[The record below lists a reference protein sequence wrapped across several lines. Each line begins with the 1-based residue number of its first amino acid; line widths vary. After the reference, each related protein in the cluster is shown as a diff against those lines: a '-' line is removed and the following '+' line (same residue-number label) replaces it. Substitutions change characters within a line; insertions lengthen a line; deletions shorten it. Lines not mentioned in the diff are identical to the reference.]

1 MNTLS
6 LIKKYKDIKPSI
18 LKQYKD
24 ADEFIM
30 VNDNDKELEPIKIPL
45 PKPPPLE
52 EIDGFGLPAKEQY
65 FRHEKYPVK
74 LIELEK
80 KSNTVDDIW
89 TELSIR
95 QRTYKDEI
103 DWIKLQLYREFNGC
117 WTFING
123 KPTYLPGLFYVY
135 LNFWQLDMGVPE
147 YRERDLKFF
156 LFDEFIERKNNFFG
170 FIYPKHRREGAT
182 SKASC
187 CHYFTILRLIKCH
200 GGLQSKTENDGV
212 QTIQKHVIE
221 PWKELPFFYKPEQD
235 QGDNPKS
242 RLNFVPIAQKG
253 GVSKRGKKSALLTTR
268 KGLQSSIT
276 TRAATPS
283 AYDQTKLYFY
293 HGDEW
298 GKQKDNDINKTWSF
312 VSRCLSQ
319 ASGRLIHGKAIITT
333 TVEEME
339 NMGGDKFE
347 KLCINSQYHDAE
359 KSNTKRT
366 STGLAVLFISGEEG
380 LDSYVGRYGESIVE
394 APTKEQLKYLRE
406 KNPDI
411 EYTEGEGSRKY
422 LINLENQFLENNDLD
437 GYFDQKRKQPR
448 EYADCFIGASK
459 DIGFNIPLIRDRIN
473 ELKIDDTNLT
483 VGDYERVDPNNINSH
498 VVWIPNPN
506 GCWKVSRV
514 LPDAQTN
521 LKQQD
526 INGIWRPMFPDRYTA
541 SADPFKNRN
550 FKGTSDGGGAVF
562 MERDWESEP
571 ENTPIHKMVTYR
583 FVCTY
588 RKRKKTS
595 KLFADDM
602 LKMCQYW
609 GAMMYPETEVPVIWD
624 YFEDN
629 GYGGFLKYG
638 VAADGHVNDKP
649 GFNSRGSK
657 QNLFDAIRNYTSIFT
672 PHERHIDFLEEVI
685 RIKGLDDMTH
695 NDVFTACGGC
705 LLGSRTTFKRMDNL
719 SEQSTTIDLGDY
731 FEDYTY

>member
-1 MNTLS
+1 M
-6 LIKKYKDIKPSI
+6 
-18 LKQYKD
+18 
-24 ADEFIM
+24 
-30 VNDNDKELEPIKIPL
+30 
-45 PKPPPLE
+45 
-52 EIDGFGLPAKEQY
+52 
-65 FRHEKYPVK
+65 
-74 LIELEK
+74 
-80 KSNTVDDIW
+80 
-89 TELSIR
+89 
-95 QRTYKDEI
+95 
-103 DWIKLQLYREFNGC
+103 
-117 WTFING
+117 
-123 KPTYLPGLFYVY
+123 
-135 LNFWQLDMGVPE
+135 
-147 YRERDLKFF
+147 
-156 LFDEFIERKNNFFG
+156 
-170 FIYPKHRREGAT
+170 
-182 SKASC
+182 
-187 CHYFTILRLIKCH
+187 
-200 GGLQSKTENDGV
+200 
-212 QTIQKHVIE
+212 
-221 PWKELPFFYKPEQD
+221 
-235 QGDNPKS
+235 
-242 RLNFVPIAQKG
+242 
-253 GVSKRGKKSALLTTR
+253 
-268 KGLQSSIT
+268 
-276 TRAATPS
+276 
-283 AYDQTKLYFY
+283 
-293 HGDEW
+293 
-298 GKQKDNDINKTWSF
+298 
-312 VSRCLSQ
+312 
-319 ASGRLIHGKAIITT
+319 
-333 TVEEME
+333 
-339 NMGGDKFE
+339 
-347 KLCINSQYHDAE
+347 
-359 KSNTKRT
+359 
-366 STGLAVLFISGEEG
+366 
-380 LDSYVGRYGESIVE
+380 
-394 APTKEQLKYLRE
+394 
-406 KNPDI
+406 
-411 EYTEGEGSRKY
+411 
-422 LINLENQFLENNDLD
+422 
-437 GYFDQKRKQPR
+437 
-448 EYADCFIGASK
+448 
-459 DIGFNIPLIRDRIN
+459 
-473 ELKIDDTNLT
+473 
-483 VGDYERVDPNNINSH
+483 
-498 VVWIPNPN
+498 
-506 GCWKVSRV
+506 SRV